1 MDYSSGDAYRS
12 ALRPGKSRLG
22 GTGRIADELWLIGHH
37 EATGRPHLSP
47 RALGVGV
54 AGGLLAELMTA
65 EVPAVMVHHGYVRPL
80 YHRDGLPVARSA
92 RPDEP
97 VEGHV
102 LDLIMS
108 EGAPLPARD
117 WLLFLGRTAAADV
130 AGRLERSGYLARQP
144 GRRPWRVP
152 PPVPV
157 DRNWSHCA
165 LLRAHAGLEAGRELT
180 LYSALLAGLVLAC
193 GLGFRFSDFPGAPGR
208 AAEEAARALPRPLQ
222 ELIAQVQLTSD
233 QAVLSTRK

>member
-1 MDYSSGDAYRS
+1 MGSYSGDVYRS
-12 ALRPGKSRLG
+12 ALTSGKSRLA

-47 RALGVGV
+47 RALGVGL

-65 EVPAVMVHHGYVRPL
+65 QVPAVVVHHGYVRPL
-80 YHRDGLPVARSA
+80 YHRNGGPVARSA
-92 RPDEP
+92 RPGGP
-97 VEGHV
+97 VAGRV

-108 EGAPLPARD
+108 EPAPLLARD

-130 AGRLERSGYLARQP
+130 AGRLEDSGYVIRPP
-144 GRRPWRVP
+144 GRRPWRDP

-165 LLRAHAGLEAGRELT
+165 LLRAHAALEAGRELT
-180 LYSALLAGLVLAC
+180 PYNALLAGLVLAC
-193 GLGFRFSDFPGAPGR
+193 GLGFRFADFPGTPGR
-208 AAEEAARALPRPLQ
+208 AAEDAARALPRPLR